1 MISVIIPAL
10 NEERS
15 IGGCIS
21 RIKEE
26 KSASEII
33 VADGGSSDRTKE
45 IVTGFSDVRFVSSE
59 KGRGLQMNSGAARAK
74 GEILLFLHAD
84 TRLEPGWSTALR
96 SALDSDDKPAG
107 GAFSFR
113 IDNPSARYRIV
124 EALVALRCLLLKTPY
139 GDQCIFV
146 RRTTFE
152 KIGGYPAIPL
162 MEDIELV
169 RTLKKAGK
177 IVILRH
183 KAYTDSRR
191 WEKKGILQTYFSNQF
206 LRILYMCGVS
216 PRILAERYYR

>member
-1 MISVIIPAL
+1 MISVIIPVL
-10 NEERS
+10 NEEQT
-15 IGGCIS
+15 IGSCIS

-74 GEILLFLHAD
+74 GDLLLFLHAD
-84 TRLEPGWSTALR
+84 TRLEPGWSAVLR
-96 SALDSDDKPAG
+96 SAFDSDELTG

-124 EALVALRCLLLKTPY
+124 EALVALRCLLLKAPY
-139 GDQCIFV
+139 GDQSIFV
-146 RRTTFE
+146 RRTIFE
-152 KIGGYPAIPL
+152 KTGGYPAIPL

-169 RTLKKAGK
+169 RKLKKAGK
-177 IVILRH
+177 IVILSH

-191 WEKKGILQTYFSNQF
+191 WEKKGILRTYISNQF
-206 LRILYMCGVS
+206 LRILYMYGVS
-216 PRILAERYYR
+216 PHKLAERYYR

>member
-15 IGGCIS
+15 IGCCIS

-26 KSASEII
+26 KCFAEII
-33 VADGGSSDRTKE
+33 VADGGSTDRTRE
-45 IVTGFSDVRFVSSE
+45 IVAGFSEVRLIRSE
-59 KGRGLQMNSGAARAK
+59 KGRGIQMNSGAAHAK
-74 GEILLFLHAD
+74 GNILLFLHAD
-84 TRLEPGWSTALR
+84 TRLEPGWSAALR
-96 SALDSDDKPAG
+96 SSLDSEELTG

-124 EALVALRCLLLKTPY
+124 DALVALRCLLLKTPY
-139 GDQCIFV
+139 GDQSIFV

-169 RTLKKAGK
+169 RKLKKAGK

-183 KAYTDSRR
+183 TAYTDSRR
-191 WEKKGILQTYFSNQF
+191 WEKKGILRTYLSNQF